1 MCPTPYLAVATPTIA
16 AVGLGIA
23 RDAIEAF
30 KALAVHKT
38 PGFSRL
44 PLAQHHVVQQQ
55 IGNAEALLRSARAYL
70 YSTLEE
76 ITCAHSTGAPVTTD
90 DLAALRL
97 AAAYSAACAVQVV
110 DLMFD
115 AAGGSSVYE
124 TSRMERC
131 FRDAHMVT
139 HHVGVGPRN
148 IELVGQYLLG
158 GPLQLGR

>member
-1 MCPTPYLAVATPTIA
+1 
-16 AVGLGIA
+16 
-23 RDAIEAF
+23 
-30 KALAVHKT
+30 
-38 PGFSRL
+38 
-44 PLAQHHVVQQQ
+44 VVQQQ

-76 ITCAHSTGAPVTTD
+76 ITCAHSAGAPVTTD

-97 AAAYSAACAVQVV
+97 AAAYSAACAMQVV

-139 HHVGVGPRN
+139 HHVGVGSRN

>member
-1 MCPTPYLAVATPTIA
+1 MSENTRVWYGCQ
-16 AVGLGIA
+16 
-23 RDAIEAF
+23 AF
-30 KALAVHKT
+30 LR
-38 PGFSRL
+38 PRIQRQ
-44 PLAQHHVVQQQ
+44 PLA
-55 IGNAEALLRSARAYL
+55 GSCSRNS
-70 YSTLEE
+70 LEE
-76 ITCAHSTGAPVTTD
+76 VTCAHSAGAPVTTD

-97 AAAYSAACAVQVV
+97 AAAHTAACAVQVA

-124 TSRMERC
+124 TSRLARC